1 MGRLGPNR
9 PMPPHSLLRGK
20 IKGYYFFLAA
30 VFFVEV
36 FFVEVFFVEV
46 FFVEVFFVE
55 LFFLVVAMAP
65 SLGWFSFRKNPRPLA
80 TQLRLI

>member
-9 PMPPHSLLRGK
+9 PVPPHSLLRGK
-20 IKGYYFFLAA
+20 IQGYYFFLAA
-30 VFFVEV
+30 
-36 FFVEVFFVEV
+36 VFFVEV

-80 TQLRLI
+80 TQLKPI

>member
-46 FFVEVFFVE
+46 FFVE

-80 TQLRLI
+80 TQLKVI

>member
-9 PMPPHSLLRGK
+9 PVPPHSLLRGK

-36 FFVEVFFVEV
+36 FFVEVFFVE
-46 FFVEVFFVE
+46 

-65 SLGWFSFRKNPRPLA
+65 SVGWFSFRKNPRPLA

>member
-46 FFVEVFFVE
+46 FFVE

-65 SLGWFSFRKNPRPLA
+65 SVGWFSFRKNPRPLA